1 MINRFEMLTT
11 GIAQIQKK
19 IQKIKRL
26 KMNSFG
32 LKGAHV
38 MCIYYLHQNPEGLTA
53 ADLSRKCVED
63 KAAISRILSELEKN
77 HFIYYEESSLGKK
90 YRAKVKLT
98 LEGEAYARQ
107 NKQSHSEN
115 YGTIQSGNF
124 GGRTKNLLSRS
135 VHHFRKPGSRVPG
148 TGIRTLVINTEY
160 TIKGRRTNHASTS
173 ETILP
178 HLSAGTENCASISSL
193 QKAYNTGKCQSN
205 PRYYGK
211 EPL

>member
-38 MCIYYLHQNPEGLTA
+38 MCIYYLYQNPEGLTA

-63 KAAISRILSELEKN
+63 KAAVSRILSELEKN
-77 HFIYYEESSLGKK
+77 HFICYEESSLGKK

-98 LEGEAYARQ
+98 LEGKAYARKISKVILKITERSSQ
-107 NKQSHSEN
+107 GISEEERKIFYRVLTIISEN
-115 YGTIQSGNF
+115 LDHVCQE
-124 GGRTKNLLSRS
+124 L
-135 VHHFRKPGSRVPG
+135 
-148 TGIRTLVINTEY
+148 E
-160 TIKGRRTNHASTS
+160 S
-173 ETILP
+173 EP
-178 HLSAGTENCASISSL
+178 
-193 QKAYNTGKCQSN
+193 
-205 PRYYGK
+205 
-211 EPL
+211 

>member
-38 MCIYYLHQNPEGLTA
+38 MCIYYLYQNPEGLTA

-63 KAAISRILSELEKN
+63 KAAVSRILSELEKT

-98 LEGEAYARQ
+98 LEGEAYARKISKVILKITERSSQ
-107 NKQSHSEN
+107 GISEEERKIFYRVLTIISEN
-115 YGTIQSGNF
+115 LDHVCQE
-124 GGRTKNLLSRS
+124 L
-135 VHHFRKPGSRVPG
+135 
-148 TGIRTLVINTEY
+148 E
-160 TIKGRRTNHASTS
+160 S
-173 ETILP
+173 EP
-178 HLSAGTENCASISSL
+178 
-193 QKAYNTGKCQSN
+193 
-205 PRYYGK
+205 
-211 EPL
+211 

>member
-38 MCIYYLHQNPEGLTA
+38 MCIYYLYQNPEGLTA

-63 KAAISRILSELEKN
+63 KAAVSRILSELEKN

-90 YRAKVKLT
+90 YRAKVKPVSYTHLT
-98 LEGEAYARQ
+98 LP
-107 NKQSHSEN
+107 
-115 YGTIQSGNF
+115 T
-124 GGRTKNLLSRS
+124 T
-135 VHHFRKPGSRVPG
+135 
-148 TGIRTLVINTEY
+148 
-160 TIKGRRTNHASTS
+160 
-173 ETILP
+173 
-178 HLSAGTENCASISSL
+178 
-193 QKAYNTGKCQSN
+193 
-205 PRYYGK
+205 
-211 EPL
+211 

>member
-63 KAAISRILSELEKN
+63 KAAFSN
-77 HFIYYEESSLGKK
+77 
-90 YRAKVKLT
+90 
-98 LEGEAYARQ
+98 
-107 NKQSHSEN
+107 
-115 YGTIQSGNF
+115 
-124 GGRTKNLLSRS
+124 S
-135 VHHFRKPGSRVPG
+135 VG
-148 TGIRTLVINTEY
+148 TGKESFYLL
-160 TIKGRRTNHASTS
+160 RR
-173 ETILP
+173 I
-178 HLSAGTENCASISSL
+178 
-193 QKAYNTGKCQSN
+193 Q
-205 PRYYGK
+205 PR
-211 EPL
+211 

>member
-98 LEGEAYARQ
+98 LEGEAYARRISKVILKITERSSQ
-107 NKQSHSEN
+107 GISEEERKIFYRVLSIISEN
-115 YGTIQSGNF
+115 LDHVCQELES
-124 GGRTKNLLSRS
+124 
-135 VHHFRKPGSRVPG
+135 KP
-148 TGIRTLVINTEY
+148 
-160 TIKGRRTNHASTS
+160 
-173 ETILP
+173 
-178 HLSAGTENCASISSL
+178 
-193 QKAYNTGKCQSN
+193 
-205 PRYYGK
+205 
-211 EPL
+211 